1 MGLGKKLTTLGL
13 TTALAISSIGS
24 ASFFHPISPGN
35 DYVTLE
41 GRLSFLDRFAKNGDE
56 VGIFVDDA
64 CLGSSNLI
72 NINQSHYY
80 DLKIDKSLYN
90 DILKRKF
97 DYNIK
102 AYNVETNSLWKVE
115 VMGVETNSMHFRA
128 YENLGYVP
136 EPSTLALIL
145 SGLLFA
151 KRKQKSL

>member
-1 MGLGKKLTTLGL
+1 
-13 TTALAISSIGS
+13 
-24 ASFFHPISPGN
+24 
-35 DYVTLE
+35 
-41 GRLSFLDRFAKNGDE
+41 
-56 VGIFVDDA
+56 VDDA
-64 CLGSSNLI
+64 CLGSSGLI

-97 DYNIK
+97 DYNIR
-102 AYNVETNSLWKVE
+102 AYNMETNSLWKAE
-115 VMGVETNSMHFRA
+115 VMGIETNSMHFRA